1 MVEIVEK
8 QRDKDGRN
16 CRETER
22 YRMVEIV
29 EKQRDKDGRNCR
41 ETER

>member
-16 CRETER
+16 CRETEI
-22 YRMVEIV
+22 RMVEIV